1 MADADERFQAGDLD
15 GARAALIE
23 TIKSAPSDQGARM
36 FLFQLQCV
44 LGEWDKAQSQLRA
57 LAQLSPEAQML
68 AVTYNMAIDAE
79 RAREAAFAGQGQ
91 PALLVGSSPW
101 AGDLAAAL
109 GAQAQ
114 GRFDEA
120 EERRAKAFEA
130 APDTPGEIDGV
141 AFDWIADADL
151 RFGPALEAIVTG
163 QWGLLPFDAIS
174 WINCEGVTDLRDLVW
189 LPVQIGFKSGQSL
202 AAFLPTRYPG
212 SDREDDINLKL
223 SRSTIWRDEPWGQAG
238 LGQRL
243 LSLSDDSEV
252 GLASLRRLVI
262 R

>member
-1 MADADERFQAGDLD
+1 MADADERLQAGDLD

-23 TIKSAPSDQGARM
+23 AVKRAPSDQGARM
-36 FLFQLQCV
+36 FLFQLQCL
-44 LGEWDKAQSQLRA
+44 LGEWDKAQAQLRA

-79 RAREAAFAGQGQ
+79 RVREAAFAGQGQ

-109 GAQAQ
+109 GALAQ
-114 GRFDEA
+114 GRLDEA

-141 AFDWIADADL
+141 AFDWISDADA
-151 RFGPALEAIVTG
+151 RFGPALEAIVAG
-163 QWGLLPFDAIS
+163 QWGLLPFDAVTSIKT
-174 WINCEGVTDLRDLVW
+174 EGVVDLRDLVW
-189 LPVQIGFKSGQSL
+189 LPVQLAFKSGQSV

-212 SDREDDINLKL
+212 AHLESDPSVKLARTTTWRE
-223 SRSTIWRDEPWGQAG
+223 EPWGQAG
-238 LGQRL
+238 VGQHL
-243 LSLSDDSEV
+243 LTLSDDSEA
-252 GLASLRRLVI
+252 GLATLRNLTFS
-262 R
+262 